1 MATERIFTVM
11 VGIGRIKMAIFDYE
25 VNTIE
30 KIGVVESVDTA
41 NVIIK
46 IDNVENLKRMQVNHL
61 VVIQSS
67 KMGQHLIALVNKIMR
82 NSLLDAMDDEN
93 KPIYSVENIVKATL
107 IGTHLDLVGTKHNVF
122 KRTLETVPEIDAD
135 CYILQGE
142 RLTNFMK
149 AISQISIDSEN
160 PLTLGNYTLDDNA
173 EAWLDGNKF
182 FQRHAVIVGSTG
194 SGKSWTVARL
204 LEQVAGLPSANA
216 LVFDIHGEYST
227 MVGKGFQHIK
237 IAGPNDIFQNG
248 VLFLPYWLL
257 TYEEMISLMLD
268 RSDNNAPNQAMTFS
282 NAVLEQKHDNLVSL
296 GKNDVSNSFT
306 IDSPVPYKLTDIL
319 AEFKRLDAEMVQG
332 TKTEKQGPMN
342 GKLTRFIQRL
352 ESKKND
358 KRLNFLF
365 NESPEVLDYDYAE
378 KLCKTLMLASNL
390 QTDKGVKIIDFS
402 EVPSD
407 VLPLMVSLVGRIV
420 FSIQQWIEKDKRH
433 PIALFCDEAHLYL
446 PEKTTS
452 SIEAAGLQNFERIA
466 KEGRKYGV
474 GLVVISQRP
483 AEVNRTIMSQSNNF
497 IAMRLTNAEDQA
509 VIKRLLPDSLGG
521 FSDLLPVLDI
531 GEALVVGDAS
541 LLPSRIKIKKPTMEP
556 NSATIDFW
564 DEWQSTTN
572 EDVIG
577 NAIESLRR
585 QSRL

>member
-1 MATERIFTVM
+1 
-11 VGIGRIKMAIFDYE
+11 MAIFDYE
-25 VNTIE
+25 ENSSE

-41 NVIIK
+41 NIVIK
-46 IDNVENLKRMQVNHL
+46 VENEEKLKKMQVNQL

-67 KMGQHLIALVNKIMR
+67 RVGQHLIGLVNKIMR
-82 NSLLDAMDDEN
+82 NSSIDFIDEEN
-93 KPIYSVENIVKATL
+93 KPVYSVQNVVKATL
-107 IGTHLDLVGTKHNVF
+107 IGTHLDVYGTKPNVF

-135 CYILQGE
+135 CFILQGE
-142 RLTNFMK
+142 RLTEFMK
-149 AISQISIDSEN
+149 AISQIALDAGN
-160 PLTLGNYTLDDNA
+160 PLTLGNYTLDENA

-204 LEQVAGLPSANA
+204 LEQVAELPSANA
-216 LVFDIHGEYST
+216 LVFDIHGEYKT
-227 MVGKGFQHIK
+227 LTGKGFQHIK
-237 IAGPNDIFQNG
+237 VAGPNDAASDG
-248 VLFLPYWLL
+248 VIFLPYWLL

-268 RSDNNAPNQAMTFS
+268 RSDNNAPNQAMAFS
-282 NAVLEQKHDNLVSL
+282 NAVIEQKRSNLTAL
-296 GKNDVSNSFT
+296 GKTDVVNSFT
-306 IDSPVPYKLTDIL
+306 IDSPVPYKLSVL
-319 AEFKRLDAEMVQG
+319 LSEFKRLDDEMVPG
-332 TKTEKQGPMN
+332 AKANTEKQGPMN

-352 ESKKND
+352 ESKRSD

-365 NESPEVLDYDYAE
+365 NETTTVLDYQYME
-378 KLCKTLMLASNL
+378 QISKLLMHSSSL
-390 QTDKGVKIIDFS
+390 QSEKGVKIIDFS

-420 FSIQQWIEKDKRH
+420 FSIQQWVEKEKRH

-446 PEKTTS
+446 PEKTDS

-474 GLVVISQRP
+474 SLVVISQRP
-483 AEVNRTIMSQSNNF
+483 AEVNRTILSQSNNF
-497 IAMRLTNAEDQA
+497 IAMRLTNAEDQS

-521 FSDLLPVLDI
+521 FSELLPVLDV

-541 LLPSRIKIKKPTMEP
+541 LLPSRIKIKMPSKKP

-564 DEWQSTTN
+564 DEWQSETTV
-572 EDVIG
+572 DVISS
-577 NAIESLRR
+577 AIEALRK
-585 QSRL
+585 QSRQ

>member
-1 MATERIFTVM
+1 MS
-11 VGIGRIKMAIFDYE
+11 IFDYE
-25 VNTIE
+25 TNSSE

-41 NVIIK
+41 SIIIK
-46 IDNVENLKRMQVNHL
+46 IDNVEKLKKMQVNHL
-61 VVIQSS
+61 VVVQSS
-67 KMGQHLIALVNKIMR
+67 RVGQHLIALVNKIMR
-82 NSLLDAMDDEN
+82 NSSLDAMDDEN
-93 KPIYSVENIVKATL
+93 NPVYSIENIVKATL
-107 IGTHLDLVGTKHNVF
+107 IGTHLDVVGTKRNVF

-135 CYILQGE
+135 CYVLQGE
-142 RLTNFMK
+142 RLTSFMK
-149 AISQISIDSEN
+149 AISQVAIDSES

-204 LEQVAGLPSANA
+204 LEQVACLPSANA

-227 MVGKGFQHIK
+227 MAGNGFQHIK
-237 IAGPNDIFQNG
+237 IAGPNDVYQDS

-268 RSDNNAPNQAMTFS
+268 RSDNNAPNQAMAFS
-282 NAVLEQKHDNLVSL
+282 NAVLEQKHKNLVTL
-296 GKNDVSNSFT
+296 GKSDVAGSFT
-306 IDSPVPYKLTDIL
+306 IDSPVPYKLSDL
-319 AEFKRLDAEMVQG
+319 LVEFKRLDEEMVPG
-332 TKTEKQGPMN
+332 ARTEKQGPMN

-365 NESPEVLDYDYAE
+365 SEISEILDYNYAE
-378 KLCKTLMLASNL
+378 KLSKLLMHSSSL
-390 QTDKGVKIIDFS
+390 QVGKGVKIIDFS

-420 FSIQQWIEKDKRH
+420 FSIQQWIEKKYRH

-446 PEKTTS
+446 PEKTNSTL
-452 SIEAAGLQNFERIA
+452 EAAGLQNFERIA

-474 GLVVISQRP
+474 SLVVISQRP
-483 AEVNRTIMSQSNNF
+483 AEVNRTILSQSNNF

-521 FSDLLPVLDI
+521 YSDLLPVLDV

-541 LLPSRIKIKKPTMEP
+541 LLPSRIKIKTPTMKP

-564 DEWQSTTN
+564 DEWQSTAN

-577 NAIESLRR
+577 NAIESLRK